1 MFFTHLLPVAELF
14 SFVPLDWL
22 HYIILGPV
30 CKMGCCTNVPSMI
43 C

>member
-22 HYIILGPV
+22 NYITLSLYF
-30 CKMGCCTNVPSMI
+30 N
-43 C
+43 